1 MYVIDL
7 WKLFNLQKKFIQHV
21 REMGQRKATLTK
33 LWSPSIHFPILL
45 GNIFLYIINW
55 TDKKNLIEL
64 YLEFWGCLIIVEVLT
79 FF

>member
-21 REMGQRKATLTK
+21 RELGQRKTTLTK
-33 LWSPSIHFPILL
+33 LWGPSIRFPTLL
-45 GNIFLYIINW
+45 GKIFFFLINW
-55 TDKKNLIEL
+55 IDKKNLIEL
-64 YLEFWGCLIIVEVLT
+64 YLEFWGWLIIEEALA